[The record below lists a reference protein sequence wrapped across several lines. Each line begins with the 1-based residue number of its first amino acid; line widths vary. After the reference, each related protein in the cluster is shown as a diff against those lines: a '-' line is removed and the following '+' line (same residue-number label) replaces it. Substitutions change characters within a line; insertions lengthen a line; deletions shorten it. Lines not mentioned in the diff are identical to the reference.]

1 MFEIISNSIDEARE
15 GYGKRII
22 ITLHEDKSIT
32 VEDFGRGIP
41 IDFNKSEDKYNWE
54 LAFCTLYAG
63 SKYNNNSGGNY
74 SFALGL
80 NGLGLCATQF
90 SSEYMEVES
99 RRGQWNYSLR
109 FEKGFNVTQDERGFK
124 KSRGD
129 GTTGTKIHWKPDL
142 EVFTDIDIGADYL
155 ADILR
160 RQAVVNDGVELVL
173 KNEHEDGTFIL
184 RIEDTDQG
192 RYVEGAVD
200 VIYNTLRE
208 TGLLWDE
215 GPDIGGPV
223 GPYVQSERMGMFKQ
237 YAEQLVAEGKAYYCF
252 CTEERLEAL
261 HAEQRAHGEMTH
273 YDGCCRDLPKE
284 EVEKRLAAG
293 EPYVIRQKIPREG
306 VTGFDDMVY
315 GHIEVNNSEMDD
327 QILIKTDGMPT
338 YNFANVVDDHLMG
351 ITHVIRGSEYLS
363 STPKY
368 NLLYQAF
375 GWNIPNYIHCPP
387 VMKDAQN
394 KLSKRNGDASYQ
406 DLVAKGYLTEAILN
420 YICLL
425 GWSPKGEYAEQEIF
439 SLADLVKIWTPDGI
453 SKSPAIFDPL
463 KLRAI
468 NAEYIRRLSPEEFL
482 AKAEPWIDSAVHT
495 PINKKLLCANLQPRC
510 EVLGEIPEQL
520 DFFDAMPEYDVSL
533 YANKKQKT
541 TPESAKEALEALLPV
556 LSDEALDFNDR
567 DTVFDAC
574 KAKAE
579 ELGKKNGWLLY
590 PLGIALSGKQ
600 RTPGGGTDLACMMG
614 RETTL
619 ERVKAAIEKLNG

>member
-1 MFEIISNSIDEARE
+1 MTDNERLADLLFGSNGLTPEDCELRFPPRELPEGARVTRFSPSPT
-15 GYGKRII
+15 GY
-22 ITLHEDKSIT
+22 LHIGGLFGAL
-32 VEDFGRGIP
+32 VDFLTARV
-41 IDFNKSEDKYNWE
+41 
-54 LAFCTLYAG
+54 
-63 SKYNNNSGGNY
+63 SGGLTY
-74 SFALGL
+74 
-80 NGLGLCATQF
+80 
-90 SSEYMEVES
+90 
-99 RRGQWNYSLR
+99 
-109 FEKGFNVTQDERGFK
+109 
-124 KSRGD
+124 
-129 GTTGTKIHWKPDL
+129 
-142 EVFTDIDIGADYL
+142 
-155 ADILR
+155 
-160 RQAVVNDGVELVL
+160 
-173 KNEHEDGTFIL
+173 L
-184 RIEDTDQG
+184 RIEDTDKK
-192 RYVEGAVD
+192 
-200 VIYNTLRE
+200 RE
-208 TGLLWDE
+208 VADGVSAIINGFKNFGLEFD
-215 GPDIGGPV
+215 
-223 GPYVQSERMGMFKQ
+223 
-237 YAEQLVAEGKAYYCF
+237 
-252 CTEERLEAL
+252 
-261 HAEQRAHGEMTH
+261 
-273 YDGCCRDLPKE
+273 
-284 EVEKRLAAG
+284 
-293 EPYVIRQKIPREG
+293 EG
-306 VTGFDDMVY
+306 VTGFDDMVN
-315 GHIEVNNSEMDD
+315 GHIDVNTSEMDD

>member
-1 MFEIISNSIDEARE
+1 MSDVVTRFAPSPTGHLHIGGARTAIFCWLLARH
-15 GYGKRII
+15 YG
-22 ITLHEDKSIT
+22 
-32 VEDFGRGIP
+32 GR
-41 IDFNKSEDKYNWE
+41 F
-54 LAFCTLYAG
+54 
-63 SKYNNNSGGNY
+63 
-74 SFALGL
+74 
-80 NGLGLCATQF
+80 
-90 SSEYMEVES
+90 
-99 RRGQWNYSLR
+99 
-109 FEKGFNVTQDERGFK
+109 
-124 KSRGD
+124 
-129 GTTGTKIHWKPDL
+129 H
-142 EVFTDIDIGADYL
+142 
-155 ADILR
+155 
-160 RQAVVNDGVELVL
+160 
-173 KNEHEDGTFIL
+173 L
-184 RIEDTDQG
+184 RIEDTDLLRSKQEYTDSILASMRWLG
-192 RYVEGAVD
+192 LDWDGGLTYQTRRTDLYNSYVD
-200 VIYNTLRE
+200 KLLE
-208 TGLLWDE
+208 TGH
-215 GPDIGGPV
+215 
-223 GPYVQSERMGMFKQ
+223 
-237 YAEQLVAEGKAYYCF
+237 AYWCS
-252 CTEERLEAL
+252 CT
-261 HAEQRAHGEMTH
+261 
-273 YDGCCRDLPKE
+273 PE
-284 EVEKRLAAG
+284 EVEAMREEARQNGLKPRYNGHCRTRDLGPGEGRCVRLKT
-293 EPYVIRQKIPREG
+293 PL
-306 VTGFDDMVY
+306 TGKVVFDDMVK
-315 GHIEVNNSEMDD
+315 GKIAVDVGELDD
-327 QILIKTDGMPT
+327 MVIRRADGMPT
-338 YNFANVVDDHLMG
+338 YNMAVVVDDHEMG

-375 GWNIPNYIHCPP
+375 GWEIPTYIHCPP

-439 SLADLVKIWTPDGI
+439 SLPELVKVWSPEGI

-482 AKAEPWIDSAVHT
+482 AKAEPWIDQAVHT
-495 PINKKLLCANLQPRC
+495 PIDKKLLCANLQPRC

-556 LSDEALDFNDR
+556 LSDEALDFTNR
-567 DTVFDAC
+567 DAVFDAC

-614 RETTL
+614 REKTL

>member
-1 MFEIISNSIDEARE
+1 M
-15 GYGKRII
+15 
-22 ITLHEDKSIT
+22 
-32 VEDFGRGIP
+32 P
-41 IDFNKSEDKYNWE
+41 
-54 LAFCTLYAG
+54 
-63 SKYNNNSGGNY
+63 
-74 SFALGL
+74 
-80 NGLGLCATQF
+80 
-90 SSEYMEVES
+90 
-99 RRGQWNYSLR
+99 
-109 FEKGFNVTQDERGFK
+109 
-124 KSRGD
+124 
-129 GTTGTKIHWKPDL
+129 
-142 EVFTDIDIGADYL
+142 
-155 ADILR
+155 
-160 RQAVVNDGVELVL
+160 
-173 KNEHEDGTFIL
+173 
-184 RIEDTDQG
+184 
-192 RYVEGAVD
+192 
-200 VIYNTLRE
+200 
-208 TGLLWDE
+208 
-215 GPDIGGPV
+215 
-223 GPYVQSERMGMFKQ
+223 Q
-237 YAEQLVAEGKAYYCF
+237 Y
-252 CTEERLEAL
+252 
-261 HAEQRAHGEMTH
+261 
-273 YDGCCRDLPKE
+273 
-284 EVEKRLAAG
+284 
-293 EPYVIRQKIPREG
+293 PR
-306 VTGFDDMVY
+306 
-315 GHIEVNNSEMDD
+315 EVNNDDWDAWWESYQEKTADMTDPAAMTHWFTTSIPALMQDAGKENRVCSPLNIYMALSMLAAVTDGQTRQQILDALGAESLELLQKQTAQLWTENSSDDGLVTSTLANSIWLRNGYSYNEETLQKLGEEFYASAFSGEMGTDAYNNMLRDWINEHTGNLLTEQASGLELAPATVLALVSTIYYRASWSDKFSSTATTQDVFHAPNGDVTVDCSTLDD
-327 QILIKTDGMPT
+327 QILIKGDGMPT
-338 YNFANVVDDHLMG
+338 YNFANVVDDHTMG
-351 ITHVIRGSEYLS
+351 ITHVIRGNEYLS

-368 NLLYQAF
+368 NLLYEAF
-375 GWNIPNYIHCPP
+375 GWEIPTYIHCPP

-406 DLVAKGYLTEAILN
+406 DLVAKGYLTEAVLN

-425 GWSPKGEYAEQEIF
+425 GWSPRGEYAEQEIF
-439 SLADLVKIWTPDGI
+439 SLPELVKIWSPEGI

-614 RETTL
+614 REKTL
-619 ERVKAAIEKLNG
+619 QRVQDAIAKLNG

>member
-1 MFEIISNSIDEARE
+1 MNEIRVRFAPSPTGYLHIGGARTALFNWLFARKN
-15 GYGKRII
+15 GGK
-22 ITLHEDKSIT
+22 
-32 VEDFGRGIP
+32 
-41 IDFNKSEDKYNWE
+41 
-54 LAFCTLYAG
+54 
-63 SKYNNNSGGNY
+63 
-74 SFALGL
+74 
-80 NGLGLCATQF
+80 
-90 SSEYMEVES
+90 
-99 RRGQWNYSLR
+99 
-109 FEKGFNVTQDERGFK
+109 
-124 KSRGD
+124 
-129 GTTGTKIHWKPDL
+129 
-142 EVFTDIDIGADYL
+142 
-155 ADILR
+155 
-160 RQAVVNDGVELVL
+160 LV
-173 KNEHEDGTFIL
+173 L
-184 RIEDTDQG
+184 RIEDTDTERLKEDSVSQ
-192 RYVEGAVD
+192 
-200 VIYNTLRE
+200 ILTSLKWL
-208 TGLLWDE
+208 GLNWDE
-215 GPDIGGPV
+215 GPEVGGEA
-223 GPYVQSERMGMFKQ
+223 GPYFQSERLPLYK
-237 YAEQLVAEGKAYYCF
+237 EVAQRLLDEGKAYYCF

-261 HAEQRAHGEMTH
+261 HAEQRANGEMTH
-273 YDGCCRDLPKE
+273 YDGCCRDLPKD

-306 VTGFDDMVY
+306 VTGFDDVVY

-375 GWNIPNYIHCPP
+375 GWEIPTYIHCPP

-406 DLVAKGYLTEAILN
+406 DLVAKGYLTEAVLN

-439 SLADLVKIWTPDGI
+439 SLPELVKIWSPDGI

-468 NAEYIRRLSPEEFL
+468 NAEYIRRLSPEEFQK
-482 AKAEPWIDSAVHT
+482 KAEPWIDKAVHT
-495 PINKKLLCANLQPRC
+495 SIDKKLLCANLQPRC

-520 DFFDAMPEYDVSL
+520 DFFDAMPEYDVSM

-541 TPESAKEALEALLPV
+541 TPETAKEALEALLPV
-556 LSDEALDFNDR
+556 LSDEALDFGNR
-567 DTVFDAC
+567 DAVFDAC

-619 ERVKAAIEKLNG
+619 ARVKAAIEKLNG